1 MIEKISGKLAVQEAF
16 ENNLFNNI
24 DLWLYG
30 RIEVI
35 SVYQNSPEQP
45 WKPFWHVKDRQ
56 NEVYLSIFDKE
67 NTFDK
72 KAPQQKLD
80 ADALI
85 FWQQKVYILK
95 KTEDD
100 WQILPP
106 FAILHPEWLWQL
118 NTISDS
124 DYSCSLK
131 QAFDARNNYQ
141 GYYWKTN
148 GSYIPVSPAE
158 QQPITKE
165 DLNYWRFE
173 TVNFGETV
181 FLRDCEFYVWKY
193 PQGNIYLQRLRD
205 NYGPVA
211 VHNVVEQA
219 IYIYADKKSAFVDI
233 DIDKSLTK
241 YYQITSM
248 EAFLYYITA
257 HYGMELPRD
266 KTYFTPRQIIEAVEA
281 ELNNRIFV

>member
-1 MIEKISGKLAVQEAF
+1 MIEKISGKLAAQEAF
-16 ENNLFNNI
+16 EHNLLPVI

-35 SVYQNSPEQP
+35 SVYQNNPEQP

-72 KAPQQKLD
+72 STPQQKLET
-80 ADALI
+80 DALI

-106 FAILHPEWLWQL
+106 FAILHPEWLLQL
-118 NTISDS
+118 TINSETE
-124 DYSCSLK
+124 YFCSLK
-131 QAFDARNNYQ
+131 QAFDAQNNRQ
-141 GYYWKTN
+141 GYYWKTA
-148 GSYIPVSPAE
+148 GSHIPLSPAE

-165 DLNYWRFE
+165 KLNHWRFE
-173 TVNFGETV
+173 TVECGKTV
-181 FLRDCEFYVWKY
+181 FLRDCQFYVQKY
-193 PQGNIYLQRLRD
+193 PQGSFYLQRLRD

-211 VHNVVEQA
+211 IHNVVKQA
-219 IYIYADKKSAFVDI
+219 IDIYRDKKSSFLDI
-233 DIDKSLTK
+233 NIDKSLTK
-241 YYQITSM
+241 YYQIRSM
-248 EAFLYYITA
+248 EAFLYYITV

-266 KTYFTPRQIIEAVEA
+266 KSYFTPRQIIEAVEA

>member
-1 MIEKISGKLAVQEAF
+1 MIEKISGKLALQKAF
-16 ENNLFNNI
+16 EHNLLSTI

-30 RIEVI
+30 KIEVI
-35 SVYQNSPEQP
+35 SVYQNNPKQP
-45 WKPFWHVKDRQ
+45 WKPFWHVKDRR

-72 KAPQQKLD
+72 SAPQQKLD
-80 ADALI
+80 NDALI
-85 FWQQKVYILK
+85 FWQQHVYILK
-95 KTEDD
+95 KSEDD

-106 FAILHPEWLWQL
+106 FAILHPEWLCQL
-118 NTISDS
+118 NTASDS
-124 DYSCSLK
+124 DCTCSLK

-141 GYYWKTN
+141 GYYWKT
-148 GSYIPVSPAE
+148 GGCYIPVSPAE
-158 QQPITKE
+158 QLPLTKE
-165 DLNYWRFE
+165 ELYSWRFE
-173 TVNFGETV
+173 KVDCGETV
-181 FLRDCEFYVWKY
+181 FLRDCEFYVRSY
-193 PQGNIYLQRLRD
+193 PQGNVYLQRLRD

-211 VHNVVEQA
+211 IHNVVKQA
-219 IYIYADKKSAFVDI
+219 IDIYADKKSTLSDI
-233 DIDKSLTK
+233 NIDKSLTK

-257 HYGMELPRD
+257 HYGMELPRN